1 MIYYNDLVDEDQK
14 GYLKKLRT
22 SPYRNY
28 MKRAPHDEDHIL
40 YFSVLDTHNRLI
52 MLEKQL
58 EERGFAGKLKFLLED
73 HVYGEKSLLKILSI
87 EASPRNM
94 LDRLMKMLH
103 VHHSIVYGDK
113 DSETCCDVAV
123 ADSDFNRIVQNIRAD
138 YTGRK
143 RKTRVSKKL
152 EDIRN

>member
-1 MIYYNDLVDEDQK
+1 MTGLC
-14 GYLKKLRT
+14 
-22 SPYRNY
+22 
-28 MKRAPHDEDHIL
+28 
-40 YFSVLDTHNRLI
+40 
-52 MLEKQL
+52 
-58 EERGFAGKLKFLLED
+58 
-73 HVYGEKSLLKILSI
+73 
-87 EASPRNM
+87 
-94 LDRLMKMLH
+94 
-103 VHHSIVYGDK
+103 IVYGDK

>member
-1 MIYYNDLVDEDQK
+1 
-14 GYLKKLRT
+14 
-22 SPYRNY
+22 
-28 MKRAPHDEDHIL
+28 
-40 YFSVLDTHNRLI
+40 
-52 MLEKQL
+52 
-58 EERGFAGKLKFLLED
+58 
-73 HVYGEKSLLKILSI
+73 
-87 EASPRNM
+87 
-94 LDRLMKMLH
+94 MLH